1 MHENSGSTFQFLKD
15 IHEAVQSVLTIQKS
29 FLLILSDY
37 IEIEK
42 IKRNNV
48 MSSLAKNV
56 YKQ

>member
-1 MHENSGSTFQFLKD
+1 MHENSESTFQFLKD